1 MQPAAPRQLPRQD
14 SAGIEE
20 EERSARTLT
29 FGIGMIA
36 AAVLVV
42 VVCLLCSRALF

>member
-1 MQPAAPRQLPRQD
+1 MQPPAPRELPRQD
-14 SAGIEE
+14 ASGIDEQ
-20 EERSARTLT
+20 ERSARTLT
-29 FGIGMIA
+29 YGIGMIA

>member
-1 MQPAAPRQLPRQD
+1 MQPPTPRALPPQD
-14 SAGIEE
+14 TAGLDEA
-20 EERSARTLT
+20 ERGARTLT
-29 FGIGMIA
+29 YGIGMIT

>member
-1 MQPAAPRQLPRQD
+1 MQPPTPRQLPRQD
-14 SAGIEE
+14 AAGIEE
-20 EERSARTLT
+20 EERGARTLT
-29 FGIGMIA
+29 YGIGMIA